1 MLEKGP
7 AARADAPTQKL
18 PAAANEKGI
27 VSAHEEHIAEK
38 ADDALRD
45 AERAGGAAVLDFLP
59 QVDHSDACL
68 LLKIISEPGC
78 AMTHRWRT
86 GGVGRDRPATCD
98 FRPCTGGD
106 VGRSVGC
113 KQWAARRTP
122 GSRECSAAART
133 EPSAEAG
140 GQHAGEHVV
149 LATCTRSDNFLA
161 ASQKQLGML
170 KRRQKKAATNAIAVG
185 RETASLAEGLD
196 VVRMAH
202 DIPAPEPIHRGIVEG
217 KLDGGALN

>member
-68 LLKIISEPGC
+68 LLKN
-78 AMTHRWRT
+78 H
-86 GGVGRDRPATCD
+86 
-98 FRPCTGGD
+98 
-106 VGRSVGC
+106 
-113 KQWAARRTP
+113 
-122 GSRECSAAART
+122 SRAWVRHDS
-133 EPSAEAG
+133 
-140 GQHAGEHVV
+140 
-149 LATCTRSDNFLA
+149 
-161 ASQKQLGML
+161 
-170 KRRQKKAATNAIAVG
+170 
-185 RETASLAEGLD
+185 SLANRWCGT
-196 VVRMAH
+196 
-202 DIPAPEPIHRGIVEG
+202 
-217 KLDGGALN
+217 

>member
-1 MLEKGP
+1 
-7 AARADAPTQKL
+7 
-18 PAAANEKGI
+18 
-27 VSAHEEHIAEK
+27 
-38 ADDALRD
+38 
-45 AERAGGAAVLDFLP
+45 
-59 QVDHSDACL
+59 
-68 LLKIISEPGC
+68 
-78 AMTHRWRT
+78 MTHRWRT

-217 KLDGGALN
+217 KLDGGGDLASLDMRHADLSGVNFRGATLIRAELSCAKLAHCDFGGSGLASANLNGACLIRANLVAA